1 MRWNFPILIKKWNYP
16 IEMMIYCNEC
26 GKHFDIVV
34 TSKGSRKYRC
44 PACGEVHA
52 FDLEVF
58 MNKALEQATRCLEKR
73 AEVAVF
79 DSNLFVA
86 A

>member
-1 MRWNFPILIKKWNYP
+1 MRWNFPVIIKKWNYLLRYP
-16 IEMMIYCNEC
+16 VEMMIYCNQC

-34 TSKGSRKYRC
+34 TSKGSQKYRC

-58 MNKALEQATRCLEKR
+58 VNKALEQRNKMLGKKR
-73 AEVAVF
+73 GGRGV
-79 DSNLFVA
+79 
-86 A
+86 